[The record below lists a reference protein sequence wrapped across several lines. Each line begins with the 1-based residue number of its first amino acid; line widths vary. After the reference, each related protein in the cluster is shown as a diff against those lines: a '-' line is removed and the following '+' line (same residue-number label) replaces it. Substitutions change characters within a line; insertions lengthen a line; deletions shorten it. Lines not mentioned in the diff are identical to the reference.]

1 MTDIINIHGVAEIII
16 KISAI
21 LISLF
26 YLIFAFVI
34 SKHLKSLKKT
44 IDINDKGWLYLVSYI
59 QLMIGIILVTYSL
72 FVL

>member
-44 IDINDKGWLYLVSYI
+44 IDINEAKYADAYLFS
-59 QLMIGIILVTYSL
+59 LLGIK
-72 FVL
+72 